1 MKKGLFLLAALGVAL
16 LGLELAVRASGY
28 SAVFWYRPDARL
40 GWTLRPGAQGWFI
53 KEGRTFVRIND
64 AGFRDRDHSL
74 HKPDDVYRIAVLG
87 DEHAEAMQV
96 ELPDTWWSLL
106 GHRLEG
112 APWPAASAS
121 KC

>member
-1 MKKGLFLLAALGVAL
+1 VKKGLFLLAALGVAL

-40 GWTLRPGAQGWFI
+40 GWTLRPGARGWFI
-53 KEGRTFVRIND
+53 KEGRTFVRISD

-74 HKPDDVYRIAVLG
+74 YKPDDVYRMPRRCRWNCRTPGGRCSAIGSRV
-87 DEHAEAMQV
+87 
-96 ELPDTWWSLL
+96 
-106 GHRLEG
+106 